1 MIAVFE
7 EDWGVSDSDCYPPR
21 DKYGWRDYGVDND
34 EAEEKAKLDQ
44 ENKEKRSWW
53 DKFWES

>member
-21 DKYGWRDYGVDND
+21 DKYGWRDYEGWEQEKEKN
-34 EAEEKAKLDQ
+34 EE
-44 ENKEKRSWW
+44 KEKRSWW
-53 DKFWES
+53 DKFWGS